1 MGYLDHSLQPRNDL
15 LLNSATAFGS
25 LFSLS
30 LYGAVKDKKKTFTHN
45 SYDVVASSF
54 SCHVFFVFLFL
65 NSLESRESAVLC
77 EFVCACVYYVR
88 VCVCSKSIS
97 EAFGMSFGCLLL
109 YSNTAGGQDDEEN
122 ERKKKKSSHIWPTA
136 RIGQKC
142 NSEKQRVDPLAVT
155 DG

>member
-54 SCHVFFVFLFL
+54 SCHVFFLFFFFSTL
-65 NSLESRESAVLC
+65 WSQESLLFYVNS
-77 EFVCACVYYVR
+77 FVPACITC
-88 VCVCSKSIS
+88 VCVCVQKASAKPL
-97 EAFGMSFGCLLL
+97 ACLLVACC
-109 YSNTAGGQDDEEN
+109 YIQTQPAAKMMKKTR
-122 ERKKKKSSHIWPTA
+122 ERRRRAHIFGRP
-136 RIGQKC
+136 Q
-142 NSEKQRVDPLAVT
+142 E
-155 DG
+155 